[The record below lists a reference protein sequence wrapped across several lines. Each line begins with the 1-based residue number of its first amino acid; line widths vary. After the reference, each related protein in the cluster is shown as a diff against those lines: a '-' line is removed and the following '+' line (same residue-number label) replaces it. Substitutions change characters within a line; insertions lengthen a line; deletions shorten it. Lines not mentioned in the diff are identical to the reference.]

1 MSECHIFTDGIQA
14 GPFSVEEV
22 RKMLAA
28 EKITPETP
36 VRFSDGTGAARYMKA
51 GDFAETETSP
61 QESAGPLTAELLSA
75 EPDALRIACPVCGR
89 HYRVD
94 DRSGGKFYRCLQCEN
109 DFQLPSRQK
118 AGFPEDR
125 QESEVPDGDLLCP
138 HCWKSFDPEY
148 VLYVSV
154 HPDLFGDPVLGEYA
168 QKRFVPTVF
177 NQAGQPLDE
186 KGLPATEMACP
197 RCHLRIPAGLLDTP
211 ALYFSI
217 AGAISSGKSH
227 LLTCMTHQLR
237 KTLPEY
243 FGAAFFDADPRLN
256 ETLNSYEKELFM
268 PISPEKVTAL
278 PATQIS
284 GDGISNRVRLNGVE
298 IELPQP
304 FVFEFRSRDG
314 VDDLNM
320 VFYDNSGEM
329 FVPGRDEWVNQ
340 ATFHLSHSDGIIF
353 LFDPTSDA
361 AMRLSICDNRDPQI
375 SRNPRVVDQTLLFNE
390 MIDRIRRHANM
401 LSSDTCRIPLIVA
414 VVKYDAWRES
424 FDRAPA
430 ELPLTPPGPGGA
442 GESWSLDMDT
452 VLDMSFALRE
462 LMLKYVPGLVNAAE
476 SFFDSVTFVPVSNF
490 GTLAEQDEKGVIGIV
505 PEKLKPVWAEVP
517 FLTLLVQ
524 NGGLIPAAKGSSG
537 EKLGSFVNG
546 QAAFAHPVSGKPV
559 RLPGNYA
566 GAGIRIGGT
575 LYRLPEQSGGGKSRK
590 SEGRSHV

>member
-1 MSECHIFTDGIQA
+1 MGDCYIFPEGIQV
-14 GPFSVEEV
+14 GPFTPEQV

-28 EKITPETP
+28 GKISPETA
-36 VRFSDGTGAARYMKA
+36 VRFSDGAGEKHCMKA
-51 GDFAETETSP
+51 SSFAVYETSP
-61 QESAGPLTAELLSA
+61 GDPAEPLTAELLSA
-75 EPDALRIACPVCGR
+75 EPDALRIACPVCGQ
-89 HYRVD
+89 HYRVED
-94 DRSGGKFYRCLQCEN
+94 DRSGGRRYKCLQCEN
-109 DFQLPSRQK
+109 DFLLPPRR
-118 AGFPEDR
+118 GNGLPDDG
-125 QESEVPDGDLLCP
+125 QEPEVPDGDLLCP
-138 HCWKSFDPEY
+138 HCWKSFDPDY
-148 VLYVSV
+148 VLYISV
-154 HPDLFGDPVLGEYA
+154 HPDLFGDPVLGKYV

-211 ALYFSI
+211 SLYFSI

-256 ETLNSYEKELFM
+256 ETLNSYERELFM
-268 PISPEKVTAL
+268 SLTPEKVTSL

-284 GDGISNRVRLNGVE
+284 GDGISNRVKLNNTE

-361 AMRLSICDNRDPQI
+361 AMRLSICDKRDPQI
-375 SRNPRVVDQTLLFNE
+375 SQNPRVVDQTLLFNE
-390 MIDRIRRHANM
+390 MINRIRRHANM
-401 LSSDTCRIPLIVA
+401 LSSDTCRIPLVVA
-414 VVKYDAWRES
+414 VVKYDTWREN

-430 ELPLTPPGPGGA
+430 ELPLAAPESGST
-442 GESWSLDMDT
+442 GENWALDLDT
-452 VLDMSFALRE
+452 VLDVSFALRE
-462 LMLKYVPGLVNAAE
+462 LLLEYVPGLVNAAE
-476 SFFDSVTFVPVSNF
+476 SFFESVTFVPVSNF
-490 GTLAEQDEKGVIGIV
+490 GTIAEQNEEGVIGIV
-505 PEKLKPVWAEVP
+505 PEKLKPVWVEVP
-517 FLTLLVQ
+517 FLTLIAK
-524 NGGLIPAAKGSSG
+524 NGGLIPAKEGSAG
-537 EKLGSFVNG
+537 EKLGTLVND
-546 QAAFAHPVSGKPV
+546 QVRFAHPVSGKPV

-566 GAGIRIGGT
+566 GAGLKIGGT
-575 LYRLPEQSGGGKSRK
+575 LYRLPARSDGGKLS
-590 SEGRSHV
+590 GH

>member
-1 MSECHIFTDGIQA
+1 
-14 GPFSVEEV
+14 
-22 RKMLAA
+22 
-28 EKITPETP
+28 
-36 VRFSDGTGAARYMKA
+36 MK
-51 GDFAETETSP
+51 S
-61 QESAGPLTAELLSA
+61 L
-75 EPDALRIACPVCGR
+75 
-89 HYRVD
+89 
-94 DRSGGKFYRCLQCEN
+94 GK
-109 DFQLPSRQK
+109 K
-118 AGFPEDR
+118 KKTGFPEDR

-154 HPDLFGDPVLGEYA
+154 HPDLFGDPVLGKYA

-186 KGLPATEMACP
+186 KGLPATDMACP

-211 ALYFSI
+211 SLYFSI
-217 AGAISSGKSH
+217 AGAVSSGKSH

-243 FGAAFFDADPRLN
+243 FGAAFFDADPLLN

-268 PISPEKVTAL
+268 PITPEKVTAL

-284 GDGISNRVRLNGVE
+284 GDGISDRVMLNGTE

-361 AMRLSICDNRDPQI
+361 AMRLSICDKRDPQI
-375 SRNPRVVDQTLLFNE
+375 SRNPRVVDQTLLFSE
-390 MIDRIRRHANM
+390 MINRIRRHANM
-401 LSSDTCRIPLIVA
+401 LSSDTCKIPLTVA
-414 VVKYDAWRES
+414 VVKYDTWRES
-424 FDRAPA
+424 FDRSPA
-430 ELPLTPPGPGGA
+430 ELPLTAPGSGG
-442 GESWSLDMDT
+442 GEGWSLDLDK
-452 VLDMSFALRE
+452 VLDVSFALRE

-517 FLTLLVQ
+517 FLTLLAQ
-524 NGGLIPAAKGSSG
+524 NDGLVPTRTGSAG
-537 EKLGSFVNG
+537 KKLGTIVNN
-546 QAAFAHPVSGKPV
+546 QVVFTHPVSGKPV

-566 GAGIRIGGT
+566 GAGIEIGGT
-575 LYRLPEQSGGGKSRK
+575 LYRLP
-590 SEGRSHV
+590 GRSGDGKPRKAGSRGHV